1 MEKKIIYVADDGIE
15 FEDEREC
22 EAHERN
28 LLVDKLGDH
37 LRLWD
42 EDMKPIDPKRE
53 YALQEA
59 YFIYADT
66 PEVREFVNEHL
77 EGLFEEI
84 GWSAT
89 FVGYINDNWC
99 DLDNLYN
106 MIANTIANMKD

>member
-66 PEVREFVNEHL
+66 PEVRVCPLIN
-77 EGLFEEI
+77 
-84 GWSAT
+84 
-89 FVGYINDNWC
+89 YIFI
-99 DLDNLYN
+99 LAAFPNLV
-106 MIANTIANMKD
+106 